1 VCEVWRAQC
10 EIVSRRLGGDVP
22 LPYFTVRFDST
33 HPDGLVCVEVPDG
46 ASVTMHAD
54 TALLVDE
61 LKPGRG
67 SATACLGEAS
77 QSALDRMAR
86 ARVIHYRAEGIDAE
100 LDAAG
105 LGPAIALGRFL
116 LKSASRRTA
125 LADNLAREAQVL
137 LDAPAVTN

>member
-1 VCEVWRAQC
+1 
-10 EIVSRRLGGDVP
+10 VP
-22 LPYFTVRFDST
+22 LPYFTVRFAT
-33 HPDGLVCVEVPDG
+33 AHPDGLVCVEVPDG

-54 TALLVDE
+54 SALVVDE
-61 LKPGRG
+61 LKAARG

-77 QSALDRMAR
+77 QSALDRMAG
-86 ARVIHYRAEGIDAE
+86 ARVIHYSADGIRAE

-116 LKSASRRTA
+116 LKNAVPASRRA
-125 LADNLAREAQVL
+125 RLAEDLAARAQVL